1 MPKHFPP
8 PKHDPPSVGDRANGH
23 SVEVMVCVYSIWIS
37 SKVVL
42 LGMSGTSTTPA
53 LGALP
58 PVLVAVLV
66 GFIFLGGA
74 TALHG
79 LLVAQR
85 DVRREINCEQY
96 GWTLL
101 GIGWLGYSISADI
114 LNPGISISSDLG
126 YALAAAS
133 GWRYL
138 ALRRIEKTLELVEEA
153 TTGTMPI
160 VPKDRPT

>member
-58 PVLVAVLV
+58 PV
-66 GFIFLGGA
+66 
-74 TALHG
+74 
-79 LLVAQR
+79 LVAQR